1 MATLDTLLNGMTDT
15 NPDGWI
21 GLTLSALAGAATAV
35 AVAIALSIYF
45 SRGYRSRRDLMQH
58 GFGMIVV
65 LGLTAFAV
73 SDVRATALTYLG
85 IIASKPAVEFEIRL
99 PDAVAAKVDTSATQI
114 ELHTD
119 RNQALA
125 NLHAGP
131 SFTSTGVSIL
141 RGSVPLKFR
150 TSHRVVI
157 LTLPGQ
163 SPLAF
168 KLRLAPSPSQT
179 AEFGPWHLA
188 DSGVTGAGATSD
200 IYAIRYRVI

>member
-21 GLTLSALAGAATAV
+21 GLTISALAGAATAI

-45 SRGYRSRRDLMQH
+45 RRKYRSSGDLLRH

-65 LGLTAFAV
+65 LGLMAFAI

-99 PDAVAAKVDTSATQI
+99 PDAVAAKVDTAATQI

-125 NLHAGP
+125 HLSEGP
-131 SFTSTGVSIL
+131 TFTSTGVSIL
-141 RGSVPLKFR
+141 RGSVPLEFR
-150 TSHRVVI
+150 TNQRVMI
-157 LTLPGQ
+157 LNLPGHT
-163 SPLAF
+163 PLAF
-168 KLRLAPSPSQT
+168 KLRLAPSPSQS
-179 AEFGPWHLA
+179 AQFGPWHLA
-188 DSGVTGAGATSD
+188 DSGVTGPRAAGD